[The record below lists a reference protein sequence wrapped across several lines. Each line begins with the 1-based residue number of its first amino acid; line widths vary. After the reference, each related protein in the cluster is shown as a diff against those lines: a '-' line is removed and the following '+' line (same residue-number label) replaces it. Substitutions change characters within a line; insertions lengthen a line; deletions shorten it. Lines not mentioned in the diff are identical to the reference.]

1 MAEPEI
7 EKKFIEDSLG
17 QVGGLFGESICHSV
31 WVDANKS
38 PTSAGSGFNKR
49 LIVVGKYKLL
59 SLKKGTFGKS
69 VELEFHLYNI
79 QEICQTEG
87 EDVITIKY
95 QGENGEA
102 LGITI
107 KGAVE
112 KLSMLIKE
120 LRTSYRRITVG
131 FGENYLMKLNVP
143 DSKILDLPEPF
154 IPSAALGYI
163 DCYIAH
169 SYFYKTV
176 GTLDFVRYIES
187 LATSDGNTTELD
199 FTQCAGIDPNSELS
213 FNLFT
218 AIASLRHNT
227 YFKSIVLSTLPHAN
241 IINALGMCLETNKTI
256 SKLAISNLRIEQSFQ
271 ALANG
276 LNKNPDNAIQALD
289 FSKNTITYPVMVTLC
304 DCFSKFSHGLVSLNL
319 SKCDLQPRNI
329 TILFESFERNFGMS
343 LQLKYLNL
351 SHSKFGDV
359 GSQSIA
365 SWMSKIKGHHSL
377 ECLVLSNCQLNFS
390 IMGPP
395 LRVVD
400 VARLDLSN
408 NRIDRAASKLFG
420 SEVFDTVGSLTD
432 LNLSG
437 CGMNAE
443 SLEDIF
449 VSFNRNRKIAN
460 FQINLSRNN
469 LGSREATILSK
480 SISGCRYLEALDI
493 SFNKLNCRS
502 LMELLGAI
510 KNIDQFNLHELNF
523 SNNYFVQGPEGDQFC
538 AQLAQLINNFPT
550 VRTVNLSGGK
560 YPLGKSLTPLLDAL
574 IKNKSLKELDISEN
588 GLTDSMASI
597 VGEMLRNNTSLM
609 YLNLDNNN
617 FGLSGWSAIAQP
629 LLFDINRTLNFLVF
643 TKTLASAYTSTIIQ
657 NFTLHQAFGS
667 LSTSKRQQVISLFQ
681 KMQDKLAENRFE
693 TSVVQD
699 SINLYVSE
707 YATTPIYQV
716 SIPDHVTP
724 LAPVPEHLSQLPPP
738 PSPQSAIDNSSLNV
752 SKGFN
757 SSKLNLSN
765 LNIESNGA
773 STTEKK
779 AGHQRSDSRDSV
791 VSSLSSHVVSGQH
804 HSHHNGMNGGDQF
817 SGAAPPRALST
828 HNSDAVWHPDEQS
841 EMDIYEESN
850 GGSFVNYSSED
861 DFSGSEASFQTS
873 EAESLGDRKTKIKS
887 NMTKQRSTSSNS
899 EIKKKQQ
906 MTSDG
911 STSSQSPL
919 NQTPPQQRKQPQEQ
933 QQQEH
938 QHEQQQEEEVSDNL
952 L

>member
-38 PTSAGSGFNKR
+38 INSAGSGFNKR

-79 QEICQTEG
+79 QEISQTEG

-95 QGENGEA
+95 QGENGEG
-102 LGITI
+102 LGLTI
-107 KGAVE
+107 KAPTD
-112 KLSMLIKE
+112 KLSILIKE
-120 LRTSYRRITVG
+120 IRTSYRRITVG
-131 FGENYLMKLNVP
+131 FGENFLMKLNVP
-143 DSKILDLPEPF
+143 ENKILDLPEPF
-154 IPSAALGYI
+154 NPSAGGGFI

-169 SYFYKTV
+169 SIFYKTV

-187 LATSDGNTTELD
+187 LSQSDNTELD

-218 AIASLRHNT
+218 AIASLRHNP
-227 YFKSIVLSTLPHAN
+227 YFKSIVLSSLPHAN

-271 ALANG
+271 PLANG

-304 DCFSKFSHGLVSLNL
+304 DCFSKLTHGLVSLNL

-351 SHSKFGDV
+351 SHSKFGDI
-359 GSQSIA
+359 GSQAIA

-400 VARLDLSN
+400 VSRLDLSN

-420 SEVFDTVGSLTD
+420 SEVFDTVRSLTD

-449 VSFNRNRKIAN
+449 VSFNRNKKIKN

-480 SISGCRYLEALDI
+480 SISGCDYLEALDI
-493 SFNKLNCRS
+493 SYNKLNCRS
-502 LMELLGAI
+502 LMELLSAI
-510 KNIDQFNLHELNF
+510 KNIYNFNLHELNF

-538 AQLAQLINNFPT
+538 TQLAQLINNFPT

-574 IKNKSLKELDISEN
+574 IKNKSLKELDISES

-597 VGEMLRNNTSLM
+597 IGEMLRSNTSLM

-629 LLFDINRTLNFLVF
+629 LLFDINRTLNYLVF

-693 TSVVQD
+693 TSVLD
-699 SINLYVSE
+699 SSNLYVSE
-707 YATTPIYQV
+707 YATSPIYQV
-716 SIPDHVTP
+716 NIPDHVTP

-738 PSPQSAIDNSSLNV
+738 PSPMQSIENSALNV
-752 SKGFN
+752 SNKSFSN
-757 SSKLNLSN
+757 PSKPNLSN
-765 LNIESNGA
+765 LQQSESPA
-773 STTEKK
+773 SEKR
-779 AGHQRSDSRDSV
+779 GHQRSDSKDSII
-791 VSSLSSHVVSGQH
+791 SSLSSHVISGQQH
-804 HSHHNGMNGGDQF
+804 NQSNSHSSNTNGHVDQF
-817 SGAAPPRALST
+817 SGAAPPRTLST
-828 HNSDAVWHPDEQS
+828 QNSDTVWHPDEQS
-841 EMDIYEESN
+841 ELDIYEESN

-873 EAESLGDRKTKIKS
+873 EAESLNERKSKKPS
-887 NMTKQRSTSSNS
+887 SSSTKQRSSSTNS
-899 EIKKKQQ
+899 EIRRKQ
-906 MTSDG
+906 MSPDGG

-919 NQTPPQQRKQPQEQ
+919 NQTPPPQRKQQEQPQQPQEPQ
-933 QQQEH
+933 QQQ
-938 QHEQQQEEEVSDNL
+938 HEQDENN
-952 L
+952 